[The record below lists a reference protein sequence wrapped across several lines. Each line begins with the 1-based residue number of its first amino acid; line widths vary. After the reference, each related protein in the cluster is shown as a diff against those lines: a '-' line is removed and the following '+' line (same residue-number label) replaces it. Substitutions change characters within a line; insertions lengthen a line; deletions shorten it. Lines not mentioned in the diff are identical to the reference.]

1 MEKEVIEKVH
11 ELLNTSS
18 WDAEYCTPHKWKDED
33 MDKCISVLEHT
44 IFSLSSVSMLMKD
57 WEEEIYDMT
66 NDYDD
71 ASLVSSSLHFIADSL
86 AWDALLNKDVK
97 YPDSAT
103 FKVTK
108 S

>member
-1 MEKEVIEKVH
+1 
-11 ELLNTSS
+11 
-18 WDAEYCTPHKWKDED
+18 
-33 MDKCISVLEHT
+33 
-44 IFSLSSVSMLMKD
+44 MKD
-57 WEEEIYDMT
+57 WEEEICDMT